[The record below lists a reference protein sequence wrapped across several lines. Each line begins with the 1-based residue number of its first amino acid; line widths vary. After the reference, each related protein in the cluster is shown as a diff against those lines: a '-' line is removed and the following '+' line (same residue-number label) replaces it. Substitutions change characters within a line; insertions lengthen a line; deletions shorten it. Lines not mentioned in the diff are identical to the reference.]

1 MFSFESNTVL
11 VFVGLYFLTSPYS
24 LFQYQFLWKR
34 QVVLLVSYLAGC
46 LVGLLVR
53 WLLPNLWPNVKLLVV
68 ILGGSLASIL
78 SSSVTEWLISID
90 MITRRSTVRFIHL
103 IYVFTLA
110 FLALDAVLI
119 MASAKSWTAS
129 LWIASEESWLDA
141 KQQVL
146 HSFLYVFV
154 CSLPILSG
162 FICRGILSRLL

>member
-1 MFSFESNTVL
+1 
-11 VFVGLYFLTSPYS
+11 
-24 LFQYQFLWKR
+24 
-34 QVVLLVSYLAGC
+34 
-46 LVGLLVR
+46 
-53 WLLPNLWPNVKLLVV
+53 
-68 ILGGSLASIL
+68 
-78 SSSVTEWLISID
+78 VTEWLISID

-154 CSLPILSG
+154 CSLLSFLISFVVAYYQGYYKAYNQARLNRILSYHANTLDSKG
-162 FICRGILSRLL
+162 D